1 MVNRV
6 ALSEKGRGIT
16 LWWFCFLRRRSRF
29 VAVSVILLHNPIMK
43 RHVLIFGLV
52 GGILIATLQYTEYRF
67 VVIEHSV
74 EIYSALVAILFA
86 AFGIWLGLRIT
97 RRREII
103 RETVV
108 VKEVLVPTEAP
119 APFERDTAKQQ
130 ALGITARELEI
141 LSLVALGLSNR
152 EIATQ
157 LFVSE
162 NTVKT
167 HCARAFDKLGA
178 ARRTQAVQRGKELG
192 LLP

>member
-1 MVNRV
+1 
-6 ALSEKGRGIT
+6 
-16 LWWFCFLRRRSRF
+16 
-29 VAVSVILLHNPIMK
+29 MK

-52 GGILIATLQYTEYRF
+52 GGLLIATLQYTEYRF
-67 VVIEHSV
+67 IVIEHSI
-74 EIYSALVAILFA
+74 ELYGALVAILFA
-86 AFGIWLGLRIT
+86 TFGIWLGLRIT

-103 RETVV
+103 RETIV
-108 VKEVLVPTEAP
+108 VKEVLVPAEALAPNSAP
-119 APFERDTAKQQ
+119 APFTPNTARQQ
-130 ALGITARELEI
+130 TLGITARELEI
-141 LSLVALGLSNR
+141 LALIARGLSNR

-167 HCARAFDKLGA
+167 HCARTFDKLGA

>member
-1 MVNRV
+1 
-6 ALSEKGRGIT
+6 
-16 LWWFCFLRRRSRF
+16 
-29 VAVSVILLHNPIMK
+29 MK
-43 RHVLIFGLV
+43 RHVLIFGVV
-52 GGILIATLQYTEYRF
+52 GGLLIATLQYTEYRF
-67 VVIEHSV
+67 VVIQHSV
-74 EIYSALVAILFA
+74 ELYGALVAILFA
-86 AFGIWLGLRIT
+86 AFGIWLGLRLT

-108 VKEVLVPTEAP
+108 VKEVLVPAEAP
-119 APFERDTAKQQ
+119 APIAPNMAPFAPNAARQQ
-130 ALGITARELEI
+130 TLGITARELEI
-141 LSLVALGLSNR
+141 LTLVARGLSNR

>member
-1 MVNRV
+1 
-6 ALSEKGRGIT
+6 
-16 LWWFCFLRRRSRF
+16 
-29 VAVSVILLHNPIMK
+29 MK

-52 GGILIATLQYTEYRF
+52 GGLLIATLQYTEYRF
-67 VVIEHSV
+67 VIIEHSV
-74 EIYSALVAILFA
+74 ELYGALVAILFA
-86 AFGIWLGLRIT
+86 TFGIWLGLRIT
-97 RRREII
+97 RSRETI

-108 VKEVLVPTEAP
+108 VKKVLVPAEAP
-119 APFERDTAKQQ
+119 PERSGTESKDLLLGSEPLGKHVPFAPNTARQQ
-130 ALGITARELEI
+130 TLGITARELEI
-141 LSLVALGLSNR
+141 LALIARGFSNR

-167 HCARAFDKLGA
+167 HCSRAFDKLGA

>member
-1 MVNRV
+1 
-6 ALSEKGRGIT
+6 
-16 LWWFCFLRRRSRF
+16 
-29 VAVSVILLHNPIMK
+29 MK

-52 GGILIATLQYTEYRF
+52 GGLLIAILQYTEYRF
-67 VVIEHSV
+67 VIIEHSV
-74 EIYSALVAILFA
+74 ELYGALVAILFA
-86 AFGIWLGLRIT
+86 TFGIWLGLRIT
-97 RRREII
+97 RSRVTIRETI

-108 VKEVLVPTEAP
+108 VREVLVPAEAP
-119 APFERDTAKQQ
+119 PERSGAESKDLLFGLGHMGKHVSFAPDTAQQ
-130 ALGITARELEI
+130 QMLGITARELEI
-141 LSLVALGLSNR
+141 LTLVARGFSNR

>member
-1 MVNRV
+1 MR
-6 ALSEKGRGIT
+6 
-16 LWWFCFLRRRSRF
+16 
-29 VAVSVILLHNPIMK
+29 

-52 GGILIATLQYTEYRF
+52 GGLLIATLQYTEYRF
-67 VVIEHSV
+67 VIIEHSF
-74 EIYSALVAILFA
+74 ELYGALVAILFA
-86 AFGIWLGLRIT
+86 TFGIWLGLRIT
-97 RRREII
+97 RSRETI

-108 VKEVLVPTEAP
+108 VKEVLVPAEAP
-119 APFERDTAKQQ
+119 APFTPNTAPFAPNSANQQ
-130 ALGITARELEI
+130 TLGITARELEV
-141 LSLVALGLSNR
+141 LALVARGFSNR

>member
-1 MVNRV
+1 MR
-6 ALSEKGRGIT
+6 
-16 LWWFCFLRRRSRF
+16 
-29 VAVSVILLHNPIMK
+29 
-43 RHVLIFGLV
+43 RHVLIFGVV
-52 GGILIATLQYTEYRF
+52 GGLLIATLQYTEYRF
-67 VVIEHSV
+67 VIIEHSV
-74 EIYSALVAILFA
+74 ELYGALIAILFA
-86 AFGIWLGLRIT
+86 TFGIWLGLRIT
-97 RRREII
+97 RSRETIQ
-103 RETVV
+103 ETVV
-108 VKEVLVPTEAP
+108 GKEVLVPAGAS
-119 APFERDTAKQQ
+119 APFAPNTARQQAQQQ

-141 LSLVALGLSNR
+141 LTLVARGLSNR

>member
-1 MVNRV
+1 
-6 ALSEKGRGIT
+6 
-16 LWWFCFLRRRSRF
+16 
-29 VAVSVILLHNPIMK
+29 MK
-43 RHVLIFGLV
+43 RHALIFGLV
-52 GGILIATLQYTEYRF
+52 GGLLIATLQYTEYRF
-67 VVIEHSV
+67 VIIEHSV
-74 EIYSALVAILFA
+74 ELYGALVAILFA
-86 AFGIWLGLRIT
+86 TFGIWLGLRIT

-108 VKEVLVPTEAP
+108 VKEVLVAAEASVP
-119 APFERDTAKQQ
+119 FAPNTARQQ
-130 ALGITARELEI
+130 TLGITSRELEI
-141 LSLVALGLSNR
+141 LTLVARGFSNR
-152 EIATQ
+152 EIAAQ

>member
-1 MVNRV
+1 
-6 ALSEKGRGIT
+6 
-16 LWWFCFLRRRSRF
+16 
-29 VAVSVILLHNPIMK
+29 MK

-52 GGILIATLQYTEYRF
+52 GGLLIATLQYTEYRF
-67 VVIEHSV
+67 VVIDHSV
-74 EIYSALVAILFA
+74 ELYSALVAILFA
-86 AFGIWLGLRIT
+86 TFGIWLGLKIT
-97 RRREII
+97 RKRETSSRETI

-108 VKEVLVPTEAP
+108 VREVLVPAEIS
-119 APFERDTAKQQ
+119 APFAPNAARQQAQQQ
-130 ALGITARELEI
+130 ALGVTARELEI
-141 LSLVALGLSNR
+141 LTLVARGLSNR

>member
-1 MVNRV
+1 
-6 ALSEKGRGIT
+6 
-16 LWWFCFLRRRSRF
+16 
-29 VAVSVILLHNPIMK
+29 MK

-52 GGILIATLQYTEYRF
+52 GGLLVTTLQYTEYRF

-74 EIYSALVAILFA
+74 ALYSALVAILFA
-86 AFGIWLGLRIT
+86 TFGIWLGLRIT
-97 RRREII
+97 RSRETI

-108 VKEVLVPTEAP
+108 IKEVLVPAEAP
-119 APFERDTAKQQ
+119 APEPFAANPAQQ
-130 ALGITARELEI
+130 RTLGITTRELEI
-141 LSLVALGLSNR
+141 LTLVARGFSNR

-162 NTVKT
+162 STVKT

>member
-1 MVNRV
+1 
-6 ALSEKGRGIT
+6 
-16 LWWFCFLRRRSRF
+16 
-29 VAVSVILLHNPIMK
+29 MK

-52 GGILIATLQYTEYRF
+52 GGLLIATLQYTEYRF
-67 VVIEHSV
+67 IIIEHSV
-74 EIYSALVAILFA
+74 ELYGALVAILFA
-86 AFGIWLGLRIT
+86 TFGIWLGLRIT
-97 RRREII
+97 RSRDTI

-108 VKEVLVPTEAP
+108 VKEVLVPAEAP
-119 APFERDTAKQQ
+119 ALEPFVPNTARQRT
-130 ALGITARELEI
+130 LGITARELEI
-141 LSLVALGLSNR
+141 LALVARGLSNR

>member
-1 MVNRV
+1 
-6 ALSEKGRGIT
+6 
-16 LWWFCFLRRRSRF
+16 
-29 VAVSVILLHNPIMK
+29 MK

-52 GGILIATLQYTEYRF
+52 GGLLIATLQYTQYRF

-74 EIYSALVAILFA
+74 ELYSALVAILFA
-86 AFGIWLGLRIT
+86 TFGIWLGLRIT
-97 RRREII
+97 HSRERSRETI

-108 VKEVLVPTEAP
+108 VREVLVPAKVPAEARARALEP
-119 APFERDTAKQQ
+119 FAPNMAQQ
-130 ALGITARELEI
+130 QTLGITARELEI
-141 LSLVALGLSNR
+141 LTLIARGFSNR